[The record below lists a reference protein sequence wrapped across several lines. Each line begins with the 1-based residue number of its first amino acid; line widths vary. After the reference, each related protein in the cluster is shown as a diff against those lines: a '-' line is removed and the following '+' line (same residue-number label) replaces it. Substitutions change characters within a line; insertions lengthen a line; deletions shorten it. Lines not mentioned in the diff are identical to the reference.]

1 MSERDEAGRN
11 ARAIFEGIWES
22 GDPWSLETSEHEQR
36 RYERHLE
43 LLGDRRYGRVL
54 EIGCGAGTFTRQLG
68 PLAERLVAIEVAE
81 NAIERARGLGLPAN
95 VDYRVAN
102 AMDFDLVGEGPWDLV
117 VLSDT
122 IEYLGWL
129 YPCSE
134 VARFAMQLFESVTA
148 GGRCLL
154 GSWIL
159 IDDIGLA
166 TPWLIRTYHDLFRNV
181 GFEPEREEQF
191 EAEPGYEELQVVL
204 SLFEKPGG

>member
-54 EIGCGAGTFTRQLG
+54 EIGCGAGTFTRQLS
-68 PLAERLVAIEVAE
+68 PLADRLVAIEVAE
-81 NAIERARGLGLPAN
+81 NAVERARGLGPPAN

-129 YPCSE
+129 YTCSE
-134 VARFAMQLFESVTA
+134 VARFADAAVRVGDGRWALSARKLDLDRRDWA
-148 GGRCLL
+148 GDALADPYLPRPVPEC
-154 GSWIL
+154 
-159 IDDIGLA
+159 GLRA
-166 TPWLIRTYHDLFRNV
+166 
-181 GFEPEREEQF
+181 
-191 EAEPGYEELQVVL
+191 
-204 SLFEKPGG
+204 

>member
-1 MSERDEAGRN
+1 
-11 ARAIFEGIWES
+11 
-22 GDPWSLETSEHEQR
+22 
-36 RYERHLE
+36 
-43 LLGDRRYGRVL
+43 
-54 EIGCGAGTFTRQLG
+54 
-68 PLAERLVAIEVAE
+68 
-81 NAIERARGLGLPAN
+81 
-95 VDYRVAN
+95 
-102 AMDFDLVGEGPWDLV
+102 MDFDLVGEGPWDLV

-159 IDDIGLA
+159 IDEDGLA